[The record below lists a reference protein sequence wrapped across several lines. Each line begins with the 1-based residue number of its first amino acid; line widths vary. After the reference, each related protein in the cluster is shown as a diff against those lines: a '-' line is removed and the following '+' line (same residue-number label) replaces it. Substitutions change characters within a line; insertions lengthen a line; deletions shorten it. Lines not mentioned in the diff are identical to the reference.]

1 MNQPVSPCK
10 RCSSRAVGCH
20 STCKKYMIY
29 KSLLAR
35 YKLAAQLEYDETC
48 FVFSTKSALRK
59 VAK

>member
-10 RCSSRAVGCH
+10 HCRSRTVGCH

-35 YKLAAQLEYDETC
+35 YKVAAQLEYDETC
-48 FVFSTKSALRK
+48 FIFSTKSALRK
-59 VAK
+59 GAK